1 MIDKKKGFT
10 LIELLVVIA
19 IIALLM
25 SILMPALGKVK
36 SQAKDVLC
44 RSRLSQWGIIMK
56 LFTDDNGG
64 FFMKH
69 LGLTNPK
76 NKLRPYYI
84 GSSRAGS
91 IIADG
96 DPILVSSRDD
106 ELLFC
111 PMATKTYD
119 EGAVNP
125 FGVYFHYEGLSS
137 YGMNSWITKNPVASG
152 SEENNGGFLWK
163 TPNVKG
169 AHYVPMFFD
178 CAAYQ
183 NALTWHKDE
192 PPEYD
197 GHWVLSTN
205 ESEMRYACLNRHNEH
220 INMVFLDFHVRPVYL
235 KELWEL
241 HWHKNWYKGT
251 GDTPD
256 YNPPV
261 WPAWM
266 LHMKDFDTVG
276 I

>member
-96 DPILVSSRDD
+96 DQDL
-106 ELLFC
+106 
-111 PMATKTYD
+111 
-119 EGAVNP
+119 
-125 FGVYFHYEGLSS
+125 
-137 YGMNSWITKNPVASG
+137 
-152 SEENNGGFLWK
+152 
-163 TPNVKG
+163 
-169 AHYVPMFFD
+169 
-178 CAAYQ
+178 
-183 NALTWHKDE
+183 
-192 PPEYD
+192 
-197 GHWVLSTN
+197 
-205 ESEMRYACLNRHNEH
+205 
-220 INMVFLDFHVRPVYL
+220 
-235 KELWEL
+235 
-241 HWHKNWYKGT
+241 
-251 GDTPD
+251 
-256 YNPPV
+256 
-261 WPAWM
+261 
-266 LHMKDFDTVG
+266 
-276 I
+276 